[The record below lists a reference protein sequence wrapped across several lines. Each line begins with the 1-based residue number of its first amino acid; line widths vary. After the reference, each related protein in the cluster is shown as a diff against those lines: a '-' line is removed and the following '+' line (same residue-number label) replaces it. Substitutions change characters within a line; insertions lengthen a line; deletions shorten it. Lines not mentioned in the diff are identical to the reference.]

1 MPTKIEKDEVTGRET
16 TGHEWDGVRELNTP
30 LPKWWVNLFWVTI
43 VWAIGYAA
51 VYPSL
56 PWLGGWFG
64 YWSRAELSR
73 SLDEQRGQRA
83 GFVARIEKADLQQ
96 IRADAELL
104 NFALAGGRQVF
115 ADNCAPCHG
124 AGGAGALG
132 YPNLADDDW
141 LWGGTLSD
149 IHRTITYGIRNADQN
164 SRVSQM
170 PRFGADGILK
180 TEQIGQVADHV
191 LTLSGT
197 AAASASSAAGAA
209 LYAEHCVACHG
220 DKGEGNQELGAPRLN
235 DRIWLYGGD
244 RASIVRSIANARA
257 GAMPAWEGR
266 LDAAT
271 IKMLSVYVHALGG
284 GK

>member
-30 LPKWWVNLFWVTI
+30 LPRWWVNLFYVTI
-43 VWAIGYAA
+43 AWAIGYMV

-56 PWLGGWFG
+56 PWVQGWFG
-64 YWSRAELSR
+64 YWSRAELTR
-73 SLDEQRGQRA
+73 SLDDQRA
-83 GFVARIEKADLQQ
+83 QRAVFVSRIERTDLAA
-96 IRADAELL
+96 IRTDAELL

-124 AGGAGALG
+124 AGGAGAVG

-141 LWGGTLSD
+141 LWGGALSD
-149 IHRTITYGIRNADQN
+149 IHRTISYGIRNADPN

-170 PRFGADGILK
+170 PRYGLDGILK
-180 TEQIGQVADHV
+180 PAEISAVADFV
-191 LTLSGT
+191 LSLSGSVP
-197 AAASASSAAGAA
+197 ASAATAAGAA
-209 LYAEHCVACHG
+209 LFADNCVACHG
-220 DKGEGNQELGAPRLN
+220 EKGEGNQELGAPRLD

-244 RASIVRSIANARA
+244 RASVVRSIANARA
-257 GAMPAWEGR
+257 GAMPPWEGR

-271 IKMLSVYVHALGG
+271 IKMLAVYVHALGG

>member
-30 LPKWWVNLFWVTI
+30 LPRWWVNLFYVTI
-43 VWAIGYAA
+43 AWAIGYM
-51 VYPSL
+51 VFYPSL
-56 PWLGGWFG
+56 PWVQGWFG
-64 YWSRAELSR
+64 YWSRAELTR
-73 SLDEQRGQRA
+73 SLDDQRAQRA
-83 GFVARIEKADLQQ
+83 GFVSRIERTDLAA
-96 IRADAELL
+96 IRTDPELL

-124 AGGAGALG
+124 AGGAGAVG

-149 IHRTITYGIRNADQN
+149 IHRTIGYGIRNADPN

-170 PRFGADGILK
+170 PRYGLDGILK
-180 TEQIGQVADHV
+180 PEEISAVADFV
-191 LTLSGT
+191 LSLSG
-197 AAASASSAAGAA
+197 SVPSSAATSAGGVLFADN
-209 LYAEHCVACHG
+209 CVPCHG
-220 DKGEGNQELGAPRLN
+220 EKGEGNQELGAPRLD

-244 RASIVRSIANARA
+244 RASVVRSIANARA

-266 LDAAT
+266 LDPAT
-271 IKMLSVYVHALGG
+271 IKMLAVYVHALGG

>member
-43 VWAIGYAA
+43 VWAVGYMI

-56 PWLGGWFG
+56 PWVTGWFG
-64 YWSRAELSR
+64 YWSRAELTR
-73 SLDEQRGQRA
+73 SLEEQRGQRA
-83 GFVARIEKADLQQ
+83 GFVARIEKADLAQ
-96 IRADAELL
+96 IRADPELL

-124 AGGAGALG
+124 AGGAGAVG

-141 LWGGTLSD
+141 LWGGGLAD
-149 IHRTITYGIRNADQN
+149 IHATIRYGIRNTDTN
-164 SRVSQM
+164 SRMSQM
-170 PRFGADGILK
+170 PRFGLDGILK
-180 TEQIGQVADHV
+180 ADEIGKVADHV
-191 LTLSGT
+191 LSLSG
-197 AAASASSAAGAA
+197 AGVASPSAASGAA

-220 DKGEGNQELGAPRLN
+220 DTGEGNQELGAPRLN

-244 RASIVRSIANARA
+244 RASVVRSIANARA
-257 GAMPAWEGR
+257 GAMPAWDER

-271 IKMLSVYVHALGG
+271 IKMLTVYVHALGG

>member
-83 GFVARIEKADLQQ
+83 GFVARIEKTDLQQ

>member
-1 MPTKIEKDEVTGRET
+1 MPTKIEKDEITGRET

-30 LPKWWVNLFWVTI
+30 LPRWWVNLFYVTI
-43 VWAIGYAA
+43 AWAIGYMV

-56 PWLGGWFG
+56 PWVQGWFG
-64 YWSRAELSR
+64 YWSRAELVR
-73 SLDEQRGQRA
+73 SLDEQRSQRA
-83 GFVARIEKADLQQ
+83 GYVARIEQADLAS
-96 IRADAELL
+96 IRADSELL

-124 AGGAGALG
+124 AGGGGAVG

-141 LWGGTLSD
+141 LWGGAMPD
-149 IHRTITYGIRNADQN
+149 IHRTISYGIRNADPN

-170 PRFGADGILK
+170 PRYGLDGLLK
-180 TEQIGQVADHV
+180 AEEISKVADHV
-191 LTLSGT
+191 LSLSG
-197 AAASASSAAGAA
+197 AVPASAATAEGAA
-209 LYAEHCVACHG
+209 LFADNCVSCHG
-220 DKGEGNQELGAPRLN
+220 EKGEGNQELGAPRLN

-244 RASIVRSIANARA
+244 RASVVRSISNARA
-257 GAMPAWEGR
+257 GAMPGWEGR

-271 IKMLSVYVHALGG
+271 IKMLSVYGHALGG

>member
-83 GFVARIEKADLQQ
+83 GFVARIEKTDLQQ

-197 AAASASSAAGAA
+197 AALSASSAAGAA

>member
-83 GFVARIEKADLQQ
+83 GFVARIEKTDLQQ

-197 AAASASSAAGAA
+197 AAPSASSAAGAA